1 MKFLIAIALV
11 AVSSAQEDG
20 STLRRRRVEEE
31 RKLFSLPP
39 SFSCLTSIEGDINN
53 NDLIACCP
61 IPGPSDDVICTGLW
75 CANPE
80 TLEITDANG
89 CGCNDLKSSCDS
101 LGMFL
106 TNYLQAGDLCN
117 TVNKCCDDDTTS
129 EEFNSCMDK
138 EEEDGLELPDAFDQI
153 PDGLD
158 LPLSLSEPSD
168 APSQDTLLQQFEMMS
183 DMSLSLTP
191 SSSPTTSSPTSYP
204 TASPTEEVWQSRQLT
219 SSAVFN
225 YKVNESDGTFS
236 GELVLDDEV
245 GWMAI
250 GFSEEGRIAGSDAV
264 IGTEDGSVQKYYLRA
279 KWGNAARVS
288 RAQTLTDT
296 SIDIVDGQTILR
308 FTELLEDSI
317 TPGIENTFLFAYGYG
332 GLSYH
337 GRNRMSFTLE
347 L

>member
-1 MKFLIAIALV
+1 LYH
-11 AVSSAQEDG
+11 
-20 STLRRRRVEEE
+20 RH
-31 RKLFSLPP
+31 
-39 SFSCLTSIEGDINN
+39 SIYQQH
-53 NDLIACCP
+53 
-61 IPGPSDDVICTGLW
+61 CTGLW

-106 TNYLQAGDLCN
+106 TNYLQAGDLCSA
-117 TVNKCCDDDTTS
+117 VDKCCDDDTTS
-129 EEFNSCMDK
+129 EQFNLCMDK
-138 EEEDGLELPDAFDQI
+138 EEEDGLELPDAFDKI
-153 PDGLD
+153 PDGLE

-168 APSQDTLLQQFEMMS
+168 APSQDMLQQFEMIS

-191 SSSPTTSSPTSYP
+191 SSSPTTPSPTFYP
-204 TASPTEEVWQSRQLT
+204 TAAPTEEVWQSRQLT

-225 YKVNESDGTFS
+225 YKVNESEGTFS

-250 GFSEEGRIAGSDAV
+250 GFSDDGRMVGSDAV

-279 KWGNAARVS
+279 KWGNAARLS
-288 RAQTLTDT
+288 RTQTLTDT
-296 SIDIVDGQTILR
+296 SIEIVDGQTILK
-308 FTELLEDSI
+308 FTELLVEI
-317 TPGIENTFLFAYGYG
+317 TPGTENTFLFAYGYG
-332 GLSYH
+332 SLGYH
-337 GRNRMSFTLE
+337 GRNRMAFTLE